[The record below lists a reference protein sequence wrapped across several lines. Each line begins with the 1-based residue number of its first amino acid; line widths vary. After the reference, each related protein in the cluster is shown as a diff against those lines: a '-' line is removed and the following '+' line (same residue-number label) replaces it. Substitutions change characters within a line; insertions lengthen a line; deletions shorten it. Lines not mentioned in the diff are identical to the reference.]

1 MADVTRPLPRVGALP
16 ESALQTRIRRAKEI
30 TSNVMSN
37 PLTVAGGDSQ
47 TTAAFINAAPSAF
60 TAGELDVSAQIE
72 LGPESLEGE
81 EMLMPGSGSSLR
93 RDLDLWF
100 ERNRISPRVIAEF
113 DDRALMKAFGE
124 RGAGVF
130 TTPTAVENDVLQ
142 KYGVEVIGRS
152 EELTERFYL
161 ISAERH
167 IKNPAVSA
175 ITEVARNTLFQQR

>member
-1 MADVTRPLPRVGALP
+1 MSNKVGAKKVGVKSG
-16 ESALQTRIRRAKEI
+16 EGRIE
-30 TSNVMSN
+30 
-37 PLTVAGGDSQ
+37 
-47 TTAAFINAAPSAF
+47 
-60 TAGELDVSAQIE
+60 
-72 LGPESLEGE
+72 
-81 EMLMPGSGSSLR
+81 
-93 RDLDLWF
+93 
-100 ERNRISPRVIAEF
+100 
-113 DDRALMKAFGE
+113 AFGE

-161 ISAERH
+161 ISAGRH